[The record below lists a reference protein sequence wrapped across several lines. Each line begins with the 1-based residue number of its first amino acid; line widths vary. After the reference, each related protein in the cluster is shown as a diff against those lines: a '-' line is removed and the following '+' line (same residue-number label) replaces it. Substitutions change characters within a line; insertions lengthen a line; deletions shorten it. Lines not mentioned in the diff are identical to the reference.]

1 MFPSKMLRYNAIEAV
16 HLCIANVID
25 WVRAHVVCV
34 RDHESD
40 NHCRTFDR
48 CALTN
53 TCI

>member
-1 MFPSKMLRYNAIEAV
+1 MFPSKMRHYIAIEAV

-25 WVRAHVVCV
+25 GVRAHVVCV

-40 NHCRTFDR
+40 NRYRPFDN
-48 CALTN
+48 CALPN